1 MSTLPCHI
9 QFVFPFTSKLF
20 IIFKPRIFI
29 SLYVKLFFSFQDHV
43 VRFKEVRE
51 DRRKHLEKP
60 LVMTLLY
67 MDLFKNWLLIE
78 PNVMFGPC
86 S

>member
-1 MSTLPCHI
+1 MLG
-9 QFVFPFTSKLF
+9 
-20 IIFKPRIFI
+20 
-29 SLYVKLFFSFQDHV
+29 YFFSFQDHV
-43 VRFKEVRE
+43 RLKEVRE